1 VKLSEIVSAV
11 ESTASDMGRFMFG
24 IVGRQ
29 IGCHYKHG
37 TKTKNQKPK
46 QKTAMNMNIIIVF

>member
-46 QKTAMNMNIIIVF
+46 QKTAMNIIIVF